1 MFTSI
6 LQDISVK
13 LVHNAKLISTCVED
27 SGYNRLLYNCL
38 ISCCCFCAQFF
49 FINTFII
56 QQEGTAKWAQSE
68 STSPTKKLANLK
80 KRRSK
85 FMEMVRTFCT
95 LHSIHIRFVLAMQ
108 EKRKSCARGVGWG
121 LLSFS
126 ATPLSLP
133 PPIFLARPCVAPALF
148 LLGLKETEMTA
159 KLVNVFVM
167 LEITIKS
174 ATF

>member
-1 MFTSI
+1 MLKI
-6 LQDISVK
+6 LDTIDCCIIAWFLVVVSVPK
-13 LVHNAKLISTCVED
+13 V
-27 SGYNRLLYNCL
+27 
-38 ISCCCFCAQFF
+38 CFL
-49 FINTFII
+49 NTFII

-133 PPIFLARPCVAPALF
+133 PPIFFARPCEAPALF
-148 LLGLKETEMTA
+148 LTA

>member
-1 MFTSI
+1 
-6 LQDISVK
+6 
-13 LVHNAKLISTCVED
+13 
-27 SGYNRLLYNCL
+27 
-38 ISCCCFCAQFF
+38 
-49 FINTFII
+49 
-56 QQEGTAKWAQSE
+56 
-68 STSPTKKLANLK
+68 
-80 KRRSK
+80 
-85 FMEMVRTFCT
+85 MEMVRTFCT

-126 ATPLSLP
+126 ATSLSLP
-133 PPIFLARPCVAPALF
+133 PPIFFARPCVAPALF
-148 LLGLKETEMTA
+148 LLGLKEPEMTA

>member
-1 MFTSI
+1 MLKI
-6 LQDISVK
+6 LDTIDCCIIAWFLVVVSVPK
-13 LVHNAKLISTCVED
+13 VC
-27 SGYNRLLYNCL
+27 
-38 ISCCCFCAQFF
+38 

-133 PPIFLARPCVAPALF
+133 PPIFFARPCVAPALF

-167 LEITIKS
+167 LEITIKR

>member
-1 MFTSI
+1 
-6 LQDISVK
+6 
-13 LVHNAKLISTCVED
+13 
-27 SGYNRLLYNCL
+27 
-38 ISCCCFCAQFF
+38 
-49 FINTFII
+49 
-56 QQEGTAKWAQSE
+56 
-68 STSPTKKLANLK
+68 
-80 KRRSK
+80 
-85 FMEMVRTFCT
+85 
-95 LHSIHIRFVLAMQ
+95 MQ
-108 EKRKSCARGVGWG
+108 EKRKSCTRGVGWG

-133 PPIFLARPCVAPALF
+133 PPIFFFARPCVATARF